1 MLNLA
6 IVSAWFYE
14 HPYCTNSDILFRFLL
29 NVHLDDL
36 IKRAG
41 LWLWSR
47 RNPPLLK
54 LHFSLPPGFAFESG
68 VPEDVLVDNGF
79 VQGNI
84 HRVSEGKDKGEH
96 GRGLNAGPFSQG
108 HIQGKCLDRKYTDL
122 TLCSLK
128 LKAQTAT
135 KHCLHQQLHVVENN
149 IILNPSLSRPWIK
162 NTFNIKCKQE
172 RWQPHQNLPEG
183 STRFE
188 SSDTSFFPV
197 LTTNYFVHTLSKPWT
212 NKKT

>member
-14 HPYCTNSDILFRFLL
+14 HPYCTNSDILFRFLLTKVLIVSRFGYKRLVTAL

-108 HIQGKCLDRKYTDL
+108 HIQVKCHDRKYTDL
-122 TLCSLK
+122 TWCSLK
-128 LKAQTAT
+128 LK
-135 KHCLHQQLHVVENN
+135 LLPNIVFINN
-149 IILNPSLSRPWIK
+149 PM
-162 NTFNIKCKQE
+162 
-172 RWQPHQNLPEG
+172 
-183 STRFE
+183 
-188 SSDTSFFPV
+188 
-197 LTTNYFVHTLSKPWT
+197 
-212 NKKT
+212 